1 LSVGATVLGL
11 LVAHWTLG
19 FVVATGPDALPRLV
33 GVSLNTTVLAFA
45 AALAIATTAL
55 FGIVPAWQMSRTEA
69 GDALKDGARGGST
82 GARAHVRRALVVC
95 QIALA
100 VVLLVGAGLLL
111 KSFDR
116 LLSVPVGF
124 DSEHVLTAQVSAPPT
139 RYPGLTEVTA
149 FYSRLLDELR
159 TIPGIEMAGASSG
172 LPLAVASGDWG
183 FDIEGR
189 PRVNG
194 RRPGAADWYVVTPGY
209 FEALRIPTIA
219 GRGPQPSE
227 TADANRVIF
236 INEAAAKALFPGE
249 DPVGKRVQLS
259 QSRGAEQPWRTIAG
273 VLADVR
279 QRGLDQPPRSEMY
292 IPYTQFQHFIANQ
305 QARSMTLVLRGA
317 VPPEE
322 LVTAV
327 RAALKRID
335 PEIPL
340 ANARPMEEVMAR
352 SVANRKLNV
361 LIIGAFGLLA
371 IVLATVGIYG
381 VMAYD
386 VLQRTR
392 EIGIRVALG
401 AQRSSVRALILR
413 QGMALVASGAAIG
426 LAAAALLTGSMSSLL
441 FEVTPRDL
449 VVFGSV
455 AVMLSLAG
463 AIASYIPAW
472 RATRLDPLRALRT
485 D

>member
-1 LSVGATVLGL
+1 V
-11 LVAHWTLG
+11 
-19 FVVATGPDALPRLV
+19 
-33 GVSLNTTVLAFA
+33 
-45 AALAIATTAL
+45 
-55 FGIVPAWQMSRTEA
+55 
-69 GDALKDGARGGST
+69 
-82 GARAHVRRALVVC
+82 
-95 QIALA
+95 
-100 VVLLVGAGLLL
+100 
-111 KSFDR
+111 
-116 LLSVPVGF
+116 
-124 DSEHVLTAQVSAPPT
+124 
-139 RYPGLTEVTA
+139 
-149 FYSRLLDELR
+149 
-159 TIPGIEMAGASSG
+159 
-172 LPLAVASGDWG
+172 
-183 FDIEGR
+183 
-189 PRVNG
+189 
-194 RRPGAADWYVVTPGY
+194 
-209 FEALRIPTIA
+209 
-219 GRGPQPSE
+219 
-227 TADANRVIF
+227 NRVIF